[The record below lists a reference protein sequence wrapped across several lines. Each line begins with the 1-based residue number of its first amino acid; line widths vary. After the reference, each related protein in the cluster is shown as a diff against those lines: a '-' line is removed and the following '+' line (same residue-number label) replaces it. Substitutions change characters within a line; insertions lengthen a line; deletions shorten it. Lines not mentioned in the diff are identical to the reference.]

1 MNGHRRLAALF
12 VMLALVWCAGGNQAG
27 TSAVCTLSQKAKRDM
42 HDGGDGGM

>member
-12 VMLALVWCAGGNQAG
+12 VTLELGGCGGGNQAG